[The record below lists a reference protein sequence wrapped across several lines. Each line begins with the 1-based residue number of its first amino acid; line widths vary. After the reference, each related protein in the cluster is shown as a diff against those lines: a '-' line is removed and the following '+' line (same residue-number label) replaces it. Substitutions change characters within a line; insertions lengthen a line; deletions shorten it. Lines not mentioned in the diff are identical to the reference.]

1 MDKRFRIPLKESY
14 LLIIII
20 VGILSLCM
28 YSSFALF
35 SLEKTT
41 SKDIFTMKAASDIET
56 TLKIFEYKKI
66 TVSAGDNTSVMV
78 NVNNDTGGSI
88 YYGVFYEMVSPSTKT
103 DDIGI
108 YKIDW
113 SANAT
118 SGSITNGSKL
128 PVEIIII
135 NNSSS
140 DITLNIG
147 VAGSDSNEL
156 GLTDGKTLITETFNT
171 GNEPSGDAG
180 EAKTTTTDYSYTG
193 AVQTATLKAGTHKL
207 EVWGA
212 EGGNGANSSS
222 GFDSSS
228 GALGGKGGYSYGTLT
243 LSETT
248 EAYIYIGGAGEKI
261 TSSITTGG
269 KGGFN
274 GGGSGGVSGSMSRSG
289 GGGGASDIR
298 LGTDSLYAR
307 VIVAGGGGSTT
318 WGVSSESAGYGG
330 GTTGGTGQ
338 GTSGGTGGS
347 QTLGGKNG
355 NAGSF
360 GQGGNAIASS
370 SSTNIS
376 GAGGGGWYGGGS
388 GIGSNA
394 SGSKAHG
401 GGGSGYV
408 YTSETSSSY
417 PSGCLLNSKY
427 YLTNAST
434 IGGNTS
440 FTDNSGSTVTGH
452 SGNGYARITSTVK
465 VSTAPSIDTS
475 SVILKP
481 NPVTNLRDIV
491 TCNDNGSGCKIVLVK
506 PSNTSK
512 LKEDATNNVLYVLED
527 NNGKRYKYIKPILY
541 GYILRGNASD
551 AVKGADD
558 GTTGDDGSG
567 VYKVQHDA
575 TPSSKSATGSE
586 IPAVTDYRYYGPSP
600 NNYIC
605 LDMEGGSTCPDKHL
619 YRIIGSIYEE
629 KENTNRIKVIKA
641 TPLTDG
647 TTKGFSWDYKV
658 NNGSGSYDN
667 IWATITSG
675 NYSNSLTNGSQLMKL
690 LNSGAW
696 WNGTSGSYYN
706 DSTQATTLN
715 FTNYKLSDKAKSY
728 ITTSRYYLG
737 GYNGS
742 IILTSAMYGYERG
755 TTRYDT
761 NRPLYWD
768 GMVGLMY
775 TSDYGYAAGNTC
787 VTGTKLYNYDGG
799 CKNKDWLWMT
809 TSSDYTNNA
818 EWLMSPYSG
827 NSGIAFYV
835 SSSGYVGKRYVN
847 NVYSVR
853 PVFFLSSTTLITGGT
868 GTESDPY
875 IISK

>member
-1 MDKRFRIPLKESY
+1 MDKRFRVPLKESY

-41 SKDIFTMKAASDIET
+41 SKDIFTMRAASDIET

-88 YYGVFYEMVSPSTKT
+88 YYGVFYEMVSPNVKT

-128 PVEIIII
+128 PVELIII

-156 GLTDGKTLITETFNT
+156 GLPDGKTLITETFNT
-171 GNEPSGDAG
+171 GTEPSGDEG
-180 EAKTTTTDYSYTG
+180 TTKTTTTNYSYTG

-212 EGGNGANSSS
+212 QGGGSSS
-222 GFDSSS
+222 HP
-228 GALGGKGGYSYGTLT
+228 GGKGGYSYGTLT
-243 LSETT
+243 LTKNITS
-248 EAYIYIGGAGEKI
+248 YIYVGGQG
-261 TSSITTGG
+261 TNDDGSFSSQATLA
-269 KGGFN
+269 GGFN
-274 GGGSGGVSGSMSRSG
+274 GGGYGRAWSGTNHNGG

-298 LGTDSLYAR
+298 LVEDSLYSR
-307 VIVAGGGGSTT
+307 VIVAGGGGGGSDN
-318 WGVSSESAGYGG
+318 GNGGYGG
-330 GTTGGTGQ
+330 GTSGGSGNMSGGSSSSGYGFGTGGDVTYSG
-338 GTSGGTGGS
+338 GECGGGGSGWYGGTGGS
-347 QTLGGKNG
+347 SENY
-355 NAGSF
+355 A
-360 GQGGNAIASS
+360 
-370 SSTNIS
+370 
-376 GAGGGGWYGGGS
+376 
-388 GIGSNA
+388 
-394 SGSKAHG
+394 G

-408 YTSETSSSY
+408 YTSGTASSY
-417 PSGCLLNSKY
+417 PSGGKLNNSY

-465 VSTAPSIDTS
+465 ASTAPSIDTS
-475 SVILKP
+475 SVTLKP
-481 NPVTNLRDIV
+481 DPVTNLKDIV
-491 TCNDNGSGCKIVLVK
+491 TCKDNGSGCKIVLVK

-512 LKEDATNNVLYVLED
+512 MEESVTNKILYVLED
-527 NNGKRYKYIKPILY
+527 NNGKRYKYNKDVVLKS
-541 GYILRGNASD
+541 GTNAVELITKKNDNS
-551 AVKGADD
+551 
-558 GTTGDDGSG
+558 TGDSGSG
-567 VYKVQHDA
+567 VYKVTHSA
-575 TPSSKSATGSE
+575 IPASSSATESE
-586 IPAVTDYRYYGPSP
+586 IPAVTDYRYYGPNP

-605 LDMEGGSTCPDKHL
+605 LDMEGQNTCPDKHL

-647 TTKGFSWDYKV
+647 TTSKFSWDYKV

-675 NYSNSLTNGSQLMKL
+675 NYSNSLTSGSQLMKL
-690 LNSGAW
+690 LNNGAW

-706 DSTQATTLN
+706 NSTTATTVN

-728 ITTSRYYLG
+728 VTTSRYYLG
-737 GYNGS
+737 GYNNNPP
-742 IILTSAMYGYERG
+742 LTTAMYGYERG
-755 TTRYDT
+755 TLRYDT
-761 NRPLYWD
+761 SRPLYWD
-768 GMVGLMY
+768 GNVGLMY
-775 TSDYGYAAGNTC
+775 PSDYGYAAGNTC
-787 VTGTKLYNYDGG
+787 VTGTNLYNYDGG
-799 CKNKDWLWMT
+799 CYQKDWLNN
-809 TSSDYTNNA
+809 TSKN
-818 EWLMSPYSG
+818 EWLLSP
-827 NSGIAFYV
+827 NSGDYCSAFALYS
-835 SSSGYVGKRYVN
+835 SSSGFVN
-847 NVYSVR
+847 DNGNFVNSTLYVR
-853 PVFFLSSTTLITGGT
+853 PVFYLSSSVSISSGDGSSTN
-868 GTESDPY
+868 PY
-875 IISK
+875 ILS

>member
-128 PVEIIII
+128 PVELIII

-156 GLTDGKTLITETFNT
+156 GLPDGKTLITETFNT
-171 GNEPSGDAG
+171 GTEPSGDEG
-180 EAKTTTTDYSYTG
+180 TTKTTTTDYSYTG

-212 EGGNGANSSS
+212 QGGGSSS
-222 GFDSSS
+222 HP
-228 GALGGKGGYSYGTLT
+228 GGKGGYSYGTLT
-243 LSETT
+243 LTKNITS
-248 EAYIYIGGAGEKI
+248 YIYVGGQG
-261 TSSITTGG
+261 TNDDGSFSSQATLA
-269 KGGFN
+269 GGFN
-274 GGGSGGVSGSMSRSG
+274 GGGYGRAWSGTNHNGG

-298 LGTDSLYAR
+298 LVEDSLYSR
-307 VIVAGGGGSTT
+307 VIVAGGGGGGSDD
-318 WGVSSESAGYGG
+318 GNGGYGG
-330 GTTGGTGQ
+330 GTSGGSGNMSGGSSSSGYGFGTGGDVTYSG
-338 GTSGGTGGS
+338 GECGGGGSGWYGGTGGS
-347 QTLGGKNG
+347 SENY
-355 NAGSF
+355 A
-360 GQGGNAIASS
+360 
-370 SSTNIS
+370 
-376 GAGGGGWYGGGS
+376 
-388 GIGSNA
+388 
-394 SGSKAHG
+394 G

-408 YTSETSSSY
+408 YTSGTASSY
-417 PSGCLLNSKY
+417 PTGVKLNSSY

-434 IGGNTS
+434 IGGNIS

-465 VSTAPSIDTS
+465 ASTVPSIDTS
-475 SVILKP
+475 SVTLKP
-481 NPVTNLRDIV
+481 ESVTNLKDIV
-491 TCNDNGSGCKIVLVK
+491 TCNDNGSGCKIVLVN

-512 LKEDATNNVLYVLED
+512 LEESVTKKVLYVLED
-527 NNGKRYKYIKPILY
+527 NSGKRYKYNKNVVLKS
-541 GYILRGNASD
+541 GTNAVELINSLND
-551 AVKGADD
+551 N
-558 GTTGDDGSG
+558 TTGDSGSG
-567 VYKVQHDA
+567 VYEVSHSA
-575 TPSSKSATGSE
+575 IASGSSATGSE
-586 IPAVTDYRYYGPSP
+586 IKANDDYRYYGASP

-629 KENTNRIKVIKA
+629 KENTNRLKVIKA

-647 TTKGFSWDYKV
+647 TTKGFSWDYTS
-658 NNGSGSYDN
+658 SGSFSN
-667 IWATITSG
+667 IWATVTSG
-675 NYSNSLTNGSQLMKL
+675 NYSNSLSNGSQIMTL

-696 WNGTSGSYYN
+696 WKGTSGSYYN
-706 DSTQATTLN
+706 DSTTATTVN
-715 FTNYKLSDKAKSY
+715 FTNYKLSNKAKIY
-728 ITTSRYYLG
+728 VGTSRYYLG
-737 GYNGS
+737 GYS
-742 IILTSAMYGYERG
+742 TSSGVMTNQFYAYERG

-775 TSDYGYAAGNTC
+775 PSDYGYAAGNSC
-787 VTGTKLYNYDGG
+787 VTGTAPYNYDGG

-809 TSSDYTNNA
+809 DSSDYAMGT
-818 EWLMSPYSG
+818 EWLMMPFSHREWYVFNIFTSGSVCYNLIPSDYS
-827 NSGIAFYV
+827 
-835 SSSGYVGKRYVN
+835 
-847 NVYSVR
+847 YSVR
-853 PVFFLSSTTLITGGT
+853 PVFYLKSDTNIKSGNGTSSN
-868 GTESDPY
+868 PY
-875 IISK
+875 ILS